1 MRSSSLTAAIALL
14 FGGAWFPIAL
24 SQSYPSK
31 PIRLVV
37 PFPPGGVHDTVSRIL
52 QPRFSEGLGQ
62 QVLIENRPG
71 AGGGIA
77 TDAVAKSPADGYTV
91 LIATDS
97 MGVGPHLYKDAGLRT
112 FKDFAAITKL
122 ASYPMA
128 LVCSPGF
135 PSSTVGELVARAK
148 AMPGR
153 ITAASP
159 GSGTSNHLVTELFKS
174 TADIDLLHVPYKGAG
189 PAMTEVMAGRVD
201 CIFITP
207 AVWMPQARSGKVKV
221 LAVAA
226 AARIGLA
233 PDVPTF
239 AESGYPG
246 FQAEVFTGLAVP
258 AATPASIVDR
268 LYQEAVRTVRLPEIQ
283 TRLAELG
290 ATAAPPTP
298 AEFSELLRREYERW
312 GKVIRDSGIKGD

>member
-1 MRSSSLTAAIALL
+1 MKLSSLMAAIALL
-14 FGGAWFPIAL
+14 FGSAWFSIAF

-62 QVLIENRPG
+62 QILIENRPG
-71 AGGGIA
+71 AGGNIA
-77 TDAVAKSPADGYTV
+77 ADAVAKSPPDGYTV
-91 LIATDS
+91 LVATDS
-97 MGVGPHLYKDAGLRT
+97 VGVGPHLYRDTSLRT

-148 AMPGR
+148 AMPGK
-153 ITAASP
+153 ITGASP

-174 TADIDLLHVPYKGAG
+174 TADIDLLHIPFKGAG

-207 AVWMPQARSGKVKV
+207 AVWMPQVRSGKVKV

-226 AARIGLA
+226 TARISLA
-233 PDVPTF
+233 PDIPTF

-246 FQAEVFTGLAVP
+246 FQAEVFTGLAAP
-258 AATPASIVDR
+258 AATPASIVER
-268 LYQEAVRTVRLPEIQ
+268 LYRESVRTLRLPEIQ
-283 TRLAELG
+283 VRLAELG
-290 ATAAPPTP
+290 ATATASTP
-298 AEFSELLRREYERW
+298 AEFSESLRRDYERW